1 MAINQKIRQYL
12 REKEKK
18 DEEAIQE
25 RETEN
30 VSFILFLFVVDYIMA
45 NEIKTNKQRADEFR
59 PHTHTVGVE

>member
-30 VSFILFLFVVDYIMA
+30 VSFYSIFVVVDYIMA
-45 NEIKTNKQRADEFR
+45 NEIKTNKQRTNADEFR
-59 PHTHTVGVE
+59 PHTQSA